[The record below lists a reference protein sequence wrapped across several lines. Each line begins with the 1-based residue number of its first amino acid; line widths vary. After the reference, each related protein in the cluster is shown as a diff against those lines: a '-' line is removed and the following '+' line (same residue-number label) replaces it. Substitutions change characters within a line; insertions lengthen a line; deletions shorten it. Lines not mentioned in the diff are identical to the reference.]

1 MNHLGVRNSVNATQN
16 GQYFTYGFMGL
27 PQLPLEQTR
36 PSASCRRANDT
47 DNECMYNTEL
57 GTHSDITITEFAITN
72 RLDVSRNKVLTYL
85 T

>member
-1 MNHLGVRNSVNATQN
+1 MNHLGVRNSVNTTQK

-27 PQLPLEQTR
+27 PQPPPELTR

-47 DNECMYNTEL
+47 DNEWMYSTDL
-57 GTHSDITITEFAITN
+57 GTHSDIAIIELAITN
-72 RLDVSRNKVLTYL
+72 RLDVSQNKVLTYP